1 MILDEIV
8 VHDFGLYADR
18 QKVCLTP
25 PSPDQP
31 IILFGGL
38 NGHGKTTLLDALQL
52 CLYGPFARISNR
64 NELSYQDYL
73 SRCLRRGSTTKE
85 AAIEIAFRHT
95 VDGKE
100 DRYRIHRSWRMRKS
114 GCKEYFE
121 VLKNRQRDVTLAK
134 NWISHVEGLIPV
146 NIANLFLF
154 DGEQIE
160 NYASPD
166 NSIQLVGTAI
176 RNLLGLDIVDQLEKD
191 LLTYSRRKRAENK
204 ADPKHR
210 EIEQEEA
217 HLKELQTRASN
228 LKQQQAALK
237 TTSIDPTQKA
247 LHAVEAEYRKL
258 GGELYDR
265 RMSIKRDLGIAEST
279 LEESAERLQDFASDE
294 LPLILVR
301 DLLEAIQ
308 IRDQEEE
315 ESRQS
320 QQVAALLGK
329 RDKELLHQMHLHG
342 VDRSTIAT
350 LCSYLEDD
358 RNQHGRLAEREPILN
373 LLPETRGDLNVLLH
387 YRFGELVKSVL
398 SELGSFEKAENQLE
412 DIHLMDSSIPSDDI
426 ILEVMNRREK
436 LIDEISSLEVQ
447 YAEIQDELDQL
458 TRQIERSKQTILHLI
473 ESDIQAE
480 GERQDHARILHHANR
495 MRTTLDTFRGAV
507 IARHVRRIG
516 HLVFESYQQLLRK
529 TSLVTRLEIDPQTF
543 ALTLYGRD
551 RQALSTER
559 LSAGERQLLAI
570 ALLWGL
576 AKASGRALPTA
587 IDTPLGR
594 LDAGHREFLVE
605 RYFPF
610 ASHQVLL
617 LSTDEEISGRYLETL
632 KPFIGRSYYLC
643 YDDAEGST
651 RIIEGYFDQLE
662 AA

>member
-18 QKVCLTP
+18 QKIGLTP
-25 PSPDQP
+25 PSPDKP
-31 IILFGGL
+31 ITLFGGL

-52 CLYGPFARISNR
+52 CLYGPFAKISNR

-73 SRCLRRGSTTKE
+73 SRCLRRGSATKE

-100 DRYRIHRSWRMRKS
+100 NRYRLHRSWRMRKS

-121 VLKNRQRDVTLAK
+121 VLKNRQRDVKLAE
-134 NWISHVEGLIPV
+134 NWISHIEDLIPV
-146 NIANLFLF
+146 NISNLFLF

-166 NSIQLVGTAI
+166 NSMQLVGTAI

-191 LLTYSRRKRAENK
+191 LLTYSRRKRVEDK
-204 ADPKHR
+204 TDPKRH
-210 EIEQEEA
+210 EIEKEEA
-217 HLKELQTRASN
+217 HLKELRARASN
-228 LKQQQAALK
+228 LKQEQAALK
-237 TTSIDPTQKA
+237 TTSIAPACKT
-247 LHAVEAEYRKL
+247 LLIIEEEYRKL
-258 GGELYDR
+258 GGELYDH
-265 RMSIKRDLGIAEST
+265 RMNIERDLGTAESI
-279 LEESAERLQDFASDE
+279 LEESAHRLRGFAAAD
-294 LPLILVR
+294 LPLLLVR
-301 DLLEAIQ
+301 DLLEEMRIQ
-308 IRDQEEE
+308 DQQEE
-315 ESRQS
+315 ESRWS
-320 QQVAALLGK
+320 QQVAVLLEN
-329 RDKELLHQMHLHG
+329 RDEELLHQMHLNG
-342 VDRSTIAT
+342 VNHSAVCALR
-350 LCSYLEDD
+350 SYLEGD
-358 RNQHGRLAEREPILN
+358 RNQHKRLAERESVLN
-373 LLPETRGDLNVLLH
+373 LLPEIRGDLHILLYH
-387 YRFGELVKSVL
+387 RFDELIKSVVL
-398 SELGSFEKAENQLE
+398 EAESFEKAGKQAE
-412 DIHLMDSSIPSDDI
+412 DARLMYSSIPSDDV
-426 ILEVMNRREK
+426 ILEVMDRRET
-436 LIDEISSLEVQ
+436 LIGEISALEMK
-447 YAEIQDELDQL
+447 YAGIQDELDQL
-458 TRQIERSKQTILHLI
+458 ARQIERSEQALLHLI

-480 GERQDHARILHHANR
+480 GERQDRVRILHHANR
-495 MRTTLDTFRGAV
+495 MRTTLDIFRGAV

-529 TSLVTRLEIDPQTF
+529 TSLVTRLEIDPETF

-551 RQALSTER
+551 GQVLSAER

-617 LSTDEEISGRYLETL
+617 LSTDEEISGRYLEAL
-632 KPFIGRSYYLC
+632 RPFIGRSYFLC

-651 RIIEGYFDQLE
+651 RIVEGYFDQME